1 MTASANLDFVQSLYA
16 AWERGDFFSS
26 AEWADPKIEFVIAD
40 GPDPVK
46 WTGLAA
52 MAEGMRDRLR
62 NFERWRT
69 AADEY
74 RELDDERVLV
84 LVRSSGRGKTS
95 GVEVAQIQSE
105 GANLFHLRNGRV
117 TRLVVYWERERA
129 LADLGIAPEAG
140 TAPSPD

>member
-95 GVEVAQIQSE
+95 GW
-105 GANLFHLRNGRV
+105 R
-117 TRLVVYWERERA
+117 
-129 LADLGIAPEAG
+129 
-140 TAPSPD
+140 

>member
-1 MTASANLDFVQSLYA
+1 MASTNLDFVQSLYA
-16 AWERGDFFSS
+16 AWGRGDFFSS

-62 NFERWRT
+62 NFEGWRI

-74 RELDDERVLV
+74 RG
-84 LVRSSGRGKTS
+84 SMTS
-95 GVEVAQIQSE
+95 ACSCSFATAA
-105 GANLFHLRNGRV
+105 GAR
-117 TRLVVYWERERA
+117 
-129 LADLGIAPEAG
+129 PAG
-140 TAPSPD
+140 WM